1 MKLEMK
7 GPNERATFQEGKSLA
22 EVYAVPVTQVAKF
35 ISFWI
40 DSLITN
46 ITQYSIPFYLKYLEN
61 EIKIIDL
68 M

>member
-35 ISFWI
+35 IGF
-40 DSLITN
+40 
-46 ITQYSIPFYLKYLEN
+46 
-61 EIKIIDL
+61 
-68 M
+68 

>member
-1 MKLEMK
+1 MR
-7 GPNERATFQEGKSLA
+7 GPRFRRGNRFA

-35 ISFWI
+35 IGFWI
-40 DSLITN
+40 VSLITN